1 MPEWAKAPWLQ
12 DLFQSVA
19 PRLPKLGIALA
30 VLIGGWL
37 VAVIVSRSVF
47 AALRRTTLDDRI
59 AEAVG
64 VETGGAAGSRVETIV
79 SKAIY
84 YALLAFVVVAFFSY
98 LGISA
103 VTTPLV
109 TVLDGFAGAIP
120 NLAKAVVIGFVGFL
134 VATGVRRLIISVL
147 TKLNFEQ
154 RMQRL
159 GGEEAVAV
167 AEEVTDKKKKKKT
180 KAAPEPVT
188 NTLGEV
194 AYWFIIVVT
203 AIPVLEALRIGVL
216 AGPLSSAFSSVAT
229 YLPKIAAAAVLLV
242 VGYLLAR
249 MVRALV
255 SGVLARVGLD
265 RAMARLGFGKVTQE
279 HSLSGILGAVAM
291 AFVLLHFAVSA
302 VGRLDIQEIST
313 PLRLML
319 DQVYVYLPKLFV
331 GGVLMAIGVVV
342 ARVAGNV
349 VARLLAAMGFNTL
362 MVHVGLY
369 KDISAAAKQQE
380 QQSKALL
387 KQRQAGQ
394 GAASEDD
401 DQDEESPNSL
411 EPDALLGTSGSGGLN
426 TPADI
431 AGVVVA
437 AFVVLLFMRQVL
449 ATTGLTGLA
458 QLLDSLI
465 AYLPNALV
473 AVVLLGAGL
482 WAGRWAH
489 ARVDE
494 LTRNSTDR
502 IAKALGSVS
511 HVGIVA
517 FAGMMA
523 MQQLGVGRQLIAIA
537 FALLLGSVCLAAAL
551 AFGLG
556 GRDVAAKILD
566 KEYQRRQRGQ

>member
-12 DLFQSVA
+12 ELWQSVA
-19 PRLPKLGIALA
+19 PRLPKLGIALL

-37 VAVIVSRSVF
+37 AAVVISRSVF
-47 AALRRTTLDDRI
+47 AALKRTTLDDKI
-59 AEAVG
+59 ADAVG
-64 VETGGAAGSRVETIV
+64 VDTGGDAGTRIETII
-79 SKAIY
+79 SKTVY
-84 YALLAFVVVAFFSY
+84 YVLLAFVVVAFFSY
-98 LGISA
+98 LGINA
-103 VTTPLV
+103 VTAPLV
-109 TVLDGFAGAIP
+109 TVLDGFAGAVP
-120 NLAKAVVIGFVGFL
+120 NLAKAVLIGFIGFL
-134 VATGVRRLIISVL
+134 VATGVRKLIVTLL
-147 TKLNFEQ
+147 TKVKFEQ

-159 GGEEAVAV
+159 GGEEAPPV
-167 AEEVTDKKKKKKT
+167 EPRDKKKKKS
-180 KAAPEPVT
+180 KAAAEPIT
-188 NTLGEV
+188 HTLGEV

-216 AGPLSSAFSSVAT
+216 AGPLSKAFSSVAT
-229 YLPKIAAAAVLLV
+229 YLPKIAAAAVLLIL
-242 VGYLLAR
+242 GYLLAKV
-249 MVRALV
+249 VRAVV
-255 SGVLARVGLD
+255 SGVLSRVGVD
-265 RAMARLGFGKVTQE
+265 RAVARLGFGKVTRE
-279 HSLSGILGAVAM
+279 HSLSGILGTVAM
-291 AFVLLHFAVSA
+291 VFVLLHFTVSA

-342 ARVAGNV
+342 ARVAANV
-349 VARLLAAMGFNTL
+349 ASRLLAAMGFNTL

-369 KDISAAAKQQE
+369 KDVSAEAKQQE
-380 QQSKALL
+380 QQSKTLL
-387 KQRQAGQ
+387 EQRRQTKSD
-394 GAASEDD
+394 SE
-401 DQDEESPNSL
+401 EPAEGETPPGSL
-411 EPDALLGTSGSGGLN
+411 EPDELLGSSGSVGIH

-437 AFVVLLFMRQVL
+437 TFIVLLFLRQVL

-473 AVVLLGAGL
+473 AVVVLGAGL
-482 WAGRWAH
+482 WAGRWSH

-494 LTRNSTDR
+494 MTRNSQDR
-502 IAKALGSVS
+502 IAKSLGTIA
-511 HVGIVA
+511 HVAIVA

-537 FALLLGSVCLAAAL
+537 FALILGAVCLAAAL

-556 GRDVAAKILD
+556 GRDVAGKILD
-566 KEYQRRQRGQ
+566 KEYQRRQR

>member
-12 DLFQSVA
+12 ELWQSVA
-19 PRLPKLGIALA
+19 PRLPKLGIPLL

-37 VAVIVSRSVF
+37 AAVIISRSVF
-47 AALRRTTLDDRI
+47 AALKRTTLDDKI
-59 AEAVG
+59 ADAVG
-64 VETGGAAGSRVETIV
+64 VDTGGAAGARIETIV
-79 SKAIY
+79 SKAVY
-84 YALLAFVVVAFFSY
+84 YVLLAFVVVAFFSY
-98 LGISA
+98 LGINA
-103 VTTPLV
+103 VTAPLV
-109 TVLDGFAGAIP
+109 TVLDGFAGAVP
-120 NLAKAVVIGFVGFL
+120 NLAKAVVIGFIGFL
-134 VATGVRRLIISVL
+134 VATGVRKLIVSLL
-147 TKLNFEQ
+147 TKLKFEE

-159 GGEEAVAV
+159 GGEEAPPVEA
-167 AEEVTDKKKKKKT
+167 TDKKKKKKI
-180 KAAPEPVT
+180 KAAAEPVT

-216 AGPLSSAFSSVAT
+216 AGPLSTAFSSVAI

-242 VGYLLAR
+242 LGYLLAKV
-249 MVRALV
+249 VRAVV
-255 SGVLARVGLD
+255 SGVLSRVGVD
-265 RAMARLGFGKVTQE
+265 RAVARLGFGKVTRE
-279 HSLSGILGAVAM
+279 HSLSGILGTVAM
-291 AFVLLHFAVSA
+291 VFVLLHFTVSA

-342 ARVAGNV
+342 ARVAANV
-349 VARLLAAMGFNTL
+349 ASRLLAAMGFNTL

-369 KDISAAAKQQE
+369 KDVSAEAKQQE
-380 QQSKALL
+380 QQSKALFE
-387 KQRQAGQ
+387 QRRQAKP
-394 GAASEDD
+394 GA
-401 DQDEESPNSL
+401 EEPAEGEAPPGSL
-411 EPDALLGTSGSGGLN
+411 EPDELLGSSGSVGIH

-437 AFVVLLFMRQVL
+437 TFIVLLFLRQVL

-473 AVVLLGAGL
+473 AVVVLGAGL
-482 WAGRWAH
+482 WAGRWSH

-494 LTRNSTDR
+494 MTRDSHDR
-502 IAKALGSVS
+502 IAKSLGTIA
-511 HVGIVA
+511 HVAIVA
-517 FAGMMA
+517 FTGMMA
-523 MQQLGVGRQLIAIA
+523 LQQLGVGRQLIAIA
-537 FALLLGSVCLAAAL
+537 FALILGAVCLAAAL

-556 GRDVAAKILD
+556 GRDVAGKILD
-566 KEYQRRQRGQ
+566 KEYQRRQR